1 MNKTPSPKHL
11 FINTR
16 KRLRLLAIVVAA
28 FLSTSLSAQDTISAD
43 ELVRRYR
50 MYQAGKL
57 TKDSITTDEV
67 VCAEYSQRYKK
78 KSNGRWTRFGG
89 PYLHSLVNDLRTPEF
104 PDKRHFWSFVGIRYY
119 PLLGK
124 RIRFR
129 RRYNRA
135 VDHGRRP
142 RKRVRRYT
150 YAPRPEFL
158 SLDSIDGMKREE
170 WEPKVSKSYITKFKH
185 MDYAQGVTK
194 ELNLIDEPFFLLGI
208 PVSLY
213 HSQIEVKNGIIID
226 YGKATQKCIG
236 DNGEL
241 HSMSVGTLSRTKKG
255 GMSREM
261 AALDK
266 IVNAKIKASNSKKF
280 VIFIKHLPDRKAVVE
295 PLDAGV
301 RSDPDF
307 QQLAKALESVGDD
320 FYPRLW
326 TVNHAILPGLIIEA
340 ECSTDKGW
348 VFTLPGD
355 EK

>member
-1 MNKTPSPKHL
+1 MTTHAL
-11 FINTR
+11 ILR
-16 KRLRLLAIVVAA
+16 RLALLAIMIAA
-28 FLSTSLSAQDTISAD
+28 FLSTSLTAQDTISVD
-43 ELVRRYR
+43 EMVRRYR

-67 VCAEYSQRYKK
+67 VCAVYSQRHKE

-89 PYLHSLVNDLRTPEF
+89 PYLYSLVNDLRTPEF

-129 RRYNRA
+129 KRYNRA

-158 SLDSIDGMKREE
+158 SLDSIEGMKREE

-194 ELNLIDEPFFLLGI
+194 ELNLISEPFHLLGI

-213 HSQIEVKNGIIID
+213 HSQIEVRNGIIIN
-226 YGKATQKCIG
+226 YAKASQKYLG

-241 HSMSVGTLSRTKKG
+241 HNMIVGSIHTTKKG
-255 GMSREM
+255 GLGREM
-261 AALDK
+261 TALDK
-266 IVNAKIKASNSKKF
+266 MVNAKIKASSSKKF
-280 VIFIKHLPDRKAVVE
+280 VILIKHLPDRKAAVE
-295 PLDAGV
+295 PLDAEV

-307 QQLAKALESVGDD
+307 QQLAKALESMGDD

-326 TVNHAILPGLIIEA
+326 TVSHAILPGLIIEA
-340 ECSTDKGW
+340 ECSADKGW
-348 VFTLPGD
+348 FFTLPGD